1 MKIVS
6 PSECPSCGS
15 TLEKVKDQ
23 LFCRN
28 SEECPA
34 QSSKKLVDFCKKLKF
49 KGFGP
54 VQLETLE
61 FTSFNDLVDL
71 TPAYAMEK
79 GLTEH
84 MANKLVTIV
93 SDRLSQGLT
102 PNDFLAACSIPMIGE
117 GSMRKLSFDKIE
129 DLTYKLCKSQGLG
142 DKASNSLI
150 EWINT
155 QWNKY
160 KSSWEAHLTSKKP
173 VDVTNVPARGTVCIT
188 GKLLDYKNRKEAGAY
203 LETLGFTIKSSVTKA
218 VDYLICEDGKTTSSS
233 YTKAESYNIQIT
245 TIKNLI
251 EDIK

>member
-1 MKIVS
+1 MKIQS
-6 PSECPSCGS
+6 PKACPSCGS

-61 FTSFNDLVDL
+61 FASFNDLVAL
-71 TPAYAMEK
+71 TPAKAIEK

-93 SDRLSQGLT
+93 SDRLKQGLS

-129 DLTYKLCKSQGLG
+129 DITYELCRSQGLG
-142 DKASNSLI
+142 DKASSSLI

-155 QWNKY
+155 QWNNY
-160 KSSWEAHLTSKKP
+160 KSSWEAHFQQQS
-173 VDVTNVPARGTVCIT
+173 VVVTNEPTRGAVCIT

-233 YTKAESYNIQIT
+233 YKKAESYNIQIT